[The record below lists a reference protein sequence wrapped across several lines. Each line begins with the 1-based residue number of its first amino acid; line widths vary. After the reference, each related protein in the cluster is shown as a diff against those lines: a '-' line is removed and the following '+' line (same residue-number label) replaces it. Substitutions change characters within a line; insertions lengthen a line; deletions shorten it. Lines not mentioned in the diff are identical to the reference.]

1 MNIGDVLS
9 GGTVFYTWDSGDSG
23 LIAAQ
28 NDIFGSYQWG
38 CPNILIG
45 TSSDIGSG
53 SGNTVNIINGCHV
66 SNISAKICSDL
77 TLSGYTDWF
86 LPSLNELREMYKQ
99 RTIIGGFELNESN
112 EPMSIY
118 WSSTEQGNLVDMVHT
133 INFVN
138 GWEHI
143 LWKNAWSYVRPI
155 RMINSNFQG

>member
-9 GGTVFYTWDSGDSG
+9 GGTVFYIWDSGNSG

-28 NDIFGSYQWG
+28 NDIGVYQWG
-38 CPNILIG
+38 CPNISVG
-45 TSSDIGSG
+45 TSSDIGYG
-53 SGNTVNIINGCHV
+53 SGNTISIVSICGTNIAA
-66 SNISAKICSDL
+66 SACSEL
-77 TLSGYTDWF
+77 NLSGYTDWF
-86 LPSLNELREMYKQ
+86 LPSLNELREIYNQ

-118 WSSTEQGNLVDMVHT
+118 WSSTEQGNLIDMVHT
-133 INFVN
+133 INFIN

-155 RMINSNFQG
+155 RMEII